1 MVNYHFHRRVLVVA
15 AHPDDEILGCGGT
28 LALHSARGDRV
39 TIMIM
44 AEGITSRNQVRDV
57 TLCGAKLTDLQ
68 QTAVQ
73 AAQIIGV
80 SDVRFAGLPD
90 NRMDS
95 LDLLD
100 IVKIIEQVI
109 DDIQPEIIY
118 THHYGDLN
126 IDHQITH
133 QATMTAAR
141 PLPNSSVKKL
151 LFFEV
156 PSATGWNTPTPQN
169 AFIPQYY
176 IDLSKKING
185 SETALDYKLEALKI
199 YESEMRPYPH
209 NRSMKSVEYLAYWR
223 GSSVGLLS
231 AEAFQ
236 VGRILI

>member
-1 MVNYHFHRRVLVVA
+1 MKQKVLVLA

-28 LALHSARGDRV
+28 LALHSAKGDQI

-44 AEGITSRNQVRDV
+44 AEGITSRSSVRDV
-57 TLCGAKLTDLQ
+57 TLCRAELTNLQ
-68 QTAVQ
+68 QIALQ
-73 AAQIIGV
+73 AAQVLGV

-90 NRMDS
+90 NRLDN

-126 IDHQITH
+126 IDHQIIH
-133 QATMTAAR
+133 QAAMTAAR
-141 PLPNSSVKKL
+141 PLPNSSVRKL

-156 PSATGWNTPTPQN
+156 PSATGWNTPTSQN

-176 IDLSKKING
+176 IDLSQKVNG
-185 SETALDYKLEALKI
+185 SETALDYKLKALKI

-209 NRSMKSVEYLAYWR
+209 HRSIETVQYLAYWR
-223 GSSVGLLS
+223 GSSIGILS
-231 AEAFQ
+231 AESFQ
-236 VGRILI
+236 VGRIISR